1 MELMNSQQ
9 PNEICNFVYIFRT
22 MVKEKE
28 SPIPSTSTAGMCKDD
43 QEEEAN
49 VKHPFNSPKKEY
61 YRLVDQGCLVSDM
74 IYLGRILSA
83 YRKETWKGDVFH
95 DSMKLSSD

>member
-1 MELMNSQQ
+1 MH
-9 PNEICNFVYIFRT
+9 FRT

-61 YRLVDQGCLVSDM
+61 YRLVNQRCLVSDV
-74 IYLGRILSA
+74 IYLGRIFSA
-83 YRKETWKGDVFH
+83 FRNDRWKEDVSH
-95 DSMKLSSD
+95 DSMTLISD